1 MNNTSACYLSDFAY
15 KNQPTTEK
23 NEDYMKKYLLVS
35 IILCS
40 TLVSFAQ
47 DNLLQ
52 NSYLRQGITLNGTW
66 NYIVD
71 VYETGYYNYRWQPHD
86 GSENPGAGAFF
97 LNKKPANK
105 TDLVEYDFDAAPTMQ
120 VPGDWNSQKE
130 KLFYYEGTLWYK
142 KSFDIP
148 EYKSSKR
155 YYLHFGAVNYRADV
169 YVNGKKLGTHK
180 GGFTPF
186 NFEMTHLVKA
196 SDNFVVVRVD
206 NKRAAD
212 EVPTLN
218 TDWWNY
224 GGMTRDVTIYELS
237 KTFIEDYSLQLDK
250 ENSKQLKGYVQL
262 NGDNKA
268 NQKVRIDIP
277 ELKVKKEGVTDE
289 NGYVAFQ
296 FQVKKIKYW
305 SDVDPMLYHVNF
317 STKEDQLTDKIGFR
331 QIETKGADILLNG
344 EKVFLKGIC
353 IHEENVMRG
362 GRAYSME
369 DAKILL
375 GWAKE
380 LGCNYVR
387 LAHYPHNENMVR
399 LADEMGILVWEEI
412 PVYWTIQW
420 GNKATYRKAETQLK
434 ELITRDKN
442 RSSVII
448 WSMANETPMSEE
460 RLIFLTNL
468 VKATRQMD
476 NTRLISAALE
486 DHGKQENPNIMVV
499 EDQFAQEVDVLS
511 FNQYYGWYGG
521 DIENIKNIRWEVE
534 INKPII
540 ISEFGAGALQGYHA
554 DSLTRWSEEF
564 QDLLYRETLP
574 TLAKIPQL
582 SGITPWTLAD
592 FRSPRRTLIPYQ
604 NGWNRKGLISET
616 GNRKQAFYTLQKF
629 YSELKL
635 KK

>member
-1 MNNTSACYLSDFAY
+1 MTFLMIQIMIKRMLICGLMLANVVLLWAE
-15 KNQPTTEK
+15 TT
-23 NEDYMKKYLLVS
+23 
-35 IILCS
+35 
-40 TLVSFAQ
+40 
-47 DNLLQ
+47 LQ
-52 NSYLRQGITLNGTW
+52 NSYSRQGMTLNGTW

-97 LNKKPANK
+97 LNKKPESK
-105 TDLVEYDFDAAPTMQ
+105 MDLVEYDFDTAPTML
-120 VPGDWNSQKE
+120 VPGDWNSQEE
-130 KLFYYEGTLWYK
+130 KLFYYEGTVWYK
-142 KSFDIP
+142 KSFDVP
-148 EYKSSKR
+148 GHDTASR
-155 YYLHFGAVNYRADV
+155 YFLHFGAVNYRADV

-186 NFEMTHLVKA
+186 DFEMTQVIKA
-196 SDNFVVVRVD
+196 KDNFVIVRVD

-224 GGMTRDVTIYELS
+224 GGITRDVTVYEVKS
-237 KTFIEDYSLQLDK
+237 TFIEDYMLQLDK
-250 ENSKQLKGYVQL
+250 TNDHLLTGYVQL
-262 NGDNKA
+262 NGTQKA
-268 NQKVRIDIP
+268 NQKIALSIP
-277 ELKVKKEGVTDE
+277 ELKVDKEFTADE
-289 NGYVAFQ
+289 TGRVNLSIP
-296 FQVKKIKYW
+296 VKKINYW
-305 SDVDPMLYHVNF
+305 SDVNPKLYTVEF
-317 STKEDQLTDKIGFR
+317 SSGEDQLSDKIGFR
-331 QIETKGADILLNG
+331 QIATNGSDILLNG
-344 EKVFLKGIC
+344 QKVFLKGIC

-369 DAKILL
+369 DAKMLF

-399 LADEMGILVWEEI
+399 LADEMGILLWEEI

-420 GNKATYRKAETQLK
+420 GNKETYDKAEKQLT
-434 ELITRDKN
+434 ELISRDKN
-442 RSSVII
+442 RASVII
-448 WSMANETPMSEE
+448 WSMANETPMSEQ
-460 RLIFLTNL
+460 RLTFLTNL
-468 VKATRQMD
+468 VRTTRTID

-486 DHGKQENPNIMVV
+486 DHGKKDDPNTMVV
-499 EDQFAQEVDVLS
+499 DDKFAEEVDVLS

-521 DIENIKNIRWEVE
+521 EIENIKNIRWAVD
-534 INKPII
+534 IDKPII

-564 QDLLYRETLP
+564 QDLLYQETLP

-582 SGITPWTLAD
+582 SGITPWILVD

-616 GNRKQAFYTLQKF
+616 GNRKKAFYTLQKF
-629 YSELKL
+629 YSELDRAL
-635 KK
+635 QD

>member
-1 MNNTSACYLSDFAY
+1 
-15 KNQPTTEK
+15 
-23 NEDYMKKYLLVS
+23 MKRIQIIIVFLVVHLTV
-35 IILCS
+35 IIS
-40 TLVSFAQ
+40 G
-47 DNLLQ
+47 NLLQ
-52 NSYLRQGITLNGTW
+52 NNYLRKSQTLNGRW
-66 NYIVD
+66 HYIVD

-97 LNKKPANK
+97 LNRKPKDK
-105 TDLVEYDFDAAPTMQ
+105 TDLVEYDFDASPTML
-120 VPGDWNSQKE
+120 VPGDWNSQSE
-130 KLFYYEGTLWYK
+130 KLFYYEGTVWFK

-148 EYKSSKR
+148 NYDASKR

-169 YVNGKKLGTHK
+169 YVNGKKLGTHI

-186 NFEMTHLVKA
+186 NFEMSHLVKGKE
-196 SDNFVVVRVD
+196 NFVVVRVD

-224 GGMTRDVTIYELS
+224 GGITRDVTIYELS
-237 KTFIEDYSLQLDK
+237 ETFIEDYSLQLDK
-250 ENSKQLKGYVQL
+250 DNKNMMTGFVQL
-262 NGDNKA
+262 NGVDKSSK
-268 NQKVRIDIP
+268 KVNIQIP
-277 ELKVKKEGVTDE
+277 ELKLKQQFTTNEEGKIRFQIPVKKLT
-289 NGYVAFQ
+289 
-296 FQVKKIKYW
+296 YW
-305 SDVDPMLYHVNF
+305 SDKNPKLYEVTL
-317 STKEDQLTDKIGFR
+317 STAKDKITDNIGFR
-331 QIETKGADILLNG
+331 QVKTKGADILLNG

-375 GWAKE
+375 GWAKD
-380 LGCNYVR
+380 LGCNFVR

-399 LADEMGILVWEEI
+399 LADEMGILLWEEI

-420 GNKATYRKAETQLK
+420 GNPETYKKAEQQLT

-442 RSSVII
+442 RASVII
-448 WSMANETPMSEE
+448 WSMANETPMSDE
-460 RLIFLTNL
+460 RYTFLSNL
-468 VKATRQMD
+468 AETTRKID

-486 DHGKQENPNIMVV
+486 DHGKDANGNIMVV
-499 EDQFAQEVDVLS
+499 EDKFADVVDVLS

-521 DIENIKNIRWEVE
+521 DVQNIKNIRWEID
-534 INKPII
+534 INKPVI
-540 ISEFGAGALQGYHA
+540 ISEFGAGALQGFHG

-582 SGITPWTLAD
+582 SGITPWILVD
-592 FRSPRRTLIPYQ
+592 FRSPRRVLIPYQ

-616 GNRKQAFYTLQKF
+616 GNRKKAFYTLQQF
-629 YSELKL
+629 YKNMDISK
-635 KK
+635 